1 MPLEISSLKSFLL
14 ISFIIISFFRFKFLL
29 NLNRRVVAQWRLER
43 QAQGHEP
50 CILPLEDRALII
62 YKTQIAVP
70 TGRKHRYLQE
80 RRDMK
85 NL

>member
-29 NLNRRVVAQWRLER
+29 NLNRRVIAQWRLER
-43 QAQGHEP
+43 KAQGYEP
-50 CILPLEDRALII
+50 CILPLEDCALLFIR
-62 YKTQIAVP
+62 TQIAIP

-80 RRDMK
+80 RR
-85 NL
+85 L